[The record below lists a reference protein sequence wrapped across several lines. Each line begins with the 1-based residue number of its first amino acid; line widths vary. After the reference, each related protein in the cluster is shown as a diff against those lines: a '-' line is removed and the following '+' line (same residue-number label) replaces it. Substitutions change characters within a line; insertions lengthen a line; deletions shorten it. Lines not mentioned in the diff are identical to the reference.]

1 MRAEAMQQPR
11 RARTIRVRLIAGRVM
26 LSDYNESERICCRLE
41 LERDCLRM
49 TLGPGLLDLH
59 QVQDVHLRRLLLAD
73 FEHAKK
79 RLPEV
84 ECELLALKAFGQGTP
99 SLLPAAVVIRVA
111 GEVTRP

>member
-1 MRAEAMQQPR
+1 
-11 RARTIRVRLIAGRVM
+11 VRLIAGRVM
-26 LSDYNESERICCRLE
+26 LSDYTESERICCRLE